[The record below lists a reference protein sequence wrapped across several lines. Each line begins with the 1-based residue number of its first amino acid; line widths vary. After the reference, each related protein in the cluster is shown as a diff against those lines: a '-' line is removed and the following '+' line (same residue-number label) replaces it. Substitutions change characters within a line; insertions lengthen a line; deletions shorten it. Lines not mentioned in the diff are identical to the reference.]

1 VRHRPDLI
9 SQKENIQSE
18 DFSRRLAERESTI
31 TANLSAS
38 YIEQLT
44 PTALSDR
51 TLTFLLTIPI
61 FDGGNLKAIAR
72 QISYEIRADEA
83 TLEQAE
89 RVVRS
94 DIEAAYIDV
103 ATNAER
109 LDAAQ
114 IALDAAQKNYDAAV
128 DSQKAGA
135 YDLLQ
140 VLTAQVSLV
149 TAESN
154 QIQALYDYRISDV
167 NLQLVTGR
175 PIPGE

>member
-1 VRHRPDLI
+1 MV
-9 SQKENIQSE
+9 
-18 DFSRRLAERESTI
+18 
-31 TANLSAS
+31 
-38 YIEQLT
+38 
-44 PTALSDR
+44 
-51 TLTFLLTIPI
+51 TLPI
-61 FDGGNLKAIAR
+61 FDGGNLKAQAR
-72 QISYEIRADEA
+72 FISYNIKADQA

-94 DIEAAYIDV
+94 DIEAAYKSVTTDQ
-103 ATNAER
+103 ER

-154 QIQALYDYRISDV
+154 QIQALYDYRIAEV
-167 NLQLVTGR
+167 NLKLVTGR
-175 PIPGE
+175 AIPGE